1 MRVVVVA
8 TGAAGAVR
16 EVVAYAR
23 VRSLVSR
30 VGRGMFM
37 NVHTYGLIKNIP
49 VVIRYRLAWT
59 GGRSW

>member
-1 MRVVVVA
+1 
-8 TGAAGAVR
+8 
-16 EVVAYAR
+16 VAYAR
-23 VRSLVSR
+23 VRSRVSL